1 MPSNIS
7 VRTAK
12 DEDLSRLTD
21 LVSRLKRLNGEF
33 DPLLAPVDNLEEEAR
48 KYLQSTMKD
57 SDSIVLVLEEGGNVG
72 GVLIAKII
80 DRCFYSPRKVGQ
92 ITDVYLMPEYRRRGM
107 GYRIV
112 DEAEKLLRSKGAE
125 MIFAEFPM
133 KNVIAEGFYRKLGFR
148 EITGVFA
155 KEVQ

>member
-33 DPLLAPVDNLEEEAR
+33 DPLMAPVDNLEEEAR

-57 SDSIVLVLEEGGNVG
+57 SNSIVLVLEDGGNVE

-80 DRCFYSPRKVGQ
+80 DRYFYSPRKVGQ

-125 MIFAEFPM
+125 MISAEFPM

-155 KEVQ
+155 KEV

>member
-33 DPLLAPVDNLEEEAR
+33 DPLMAPVDNLEEEAR

-57 SDSIVLVLEEGGNVG
+57 SNSIVLVLEDGGNVE
-72 GVLIAKII
+72 GVLIAKVI
-80 DRCFYSPRKVGQ
+80 DRYFYSPRKVGQ

-125 MIFAEFPM
+125 MISAEFPM

-155 KEVQ
+155 KEV

>member
-33 DPLLAPVDNLEEEAR
+33 DPLMAPVDNLEEEAR

-57 SDSIVLVLEEGGNVG
+57 SDSIVLVLEDGGNVE

-80 DRCFYSPRKVGQ
+80 DRYFYSPRKVGQ

-125 MIFAEFPM
+125 MISAEFPM

-155 KEVQ
+155 KEV